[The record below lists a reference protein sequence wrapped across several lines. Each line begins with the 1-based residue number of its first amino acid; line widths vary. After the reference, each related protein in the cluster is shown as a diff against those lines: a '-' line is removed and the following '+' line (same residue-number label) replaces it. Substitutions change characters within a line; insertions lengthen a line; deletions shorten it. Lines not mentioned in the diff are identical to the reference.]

1 MPAFHGEFQDKWQLI
16 VESMKSN
23 SIILALV
30 SLIFGTIQLQ
40 AQESEPSKVAPLWS
54 APYLITDRPDQ
65 TESSSTVTKNTLQIE
80 TGFIFENYKNDQVEF
95 ENLGLGTTLLR
106 YGVWDNFELR
116 LGSYYQQ
123 SKAKSDYFNTDTTQ
137 SGMGPILAGFKVY
150 VVEEKGIR
158 PEIAILADL
167 TLNSVG
173 KLSYRPSYTYSTIK
187 VSASHTLSN
196 FFSLGYNLGI
206 ASDGENPNSFFVYSL
221 VVGMSLAERL
231 GGFAEIYGTSPE
243 GGYPNT
249 RIDGGLTY
257 LIRNNLQVDVSGGM
271 GLGSDV
277 DLYFVSCG
285 ITWRIPR

>member
-1 MPAFHGEFQDKWQLI
+1 
-16 VESMKSN
+16 MKK
-23 SIILALV
+23 ILSVVILV
-30 SLIFGTIQLQ
+30 SFVIGFNQIHG
-40 AQESEPSKVAPLWS
+40 QESESSKVAPTWS
-54 APYLITDRPDQ
+54 SPDLITDRPDQ
-65 TESSSTVTKNTLQIE
+65 TESSTTVPKNTLQIE
-80 TGFIFENYKNDQVEF
+80 TGIVFENFKNDQMEF

-123 SKAKSDYFNTDTTQ
+123 SKAQSDYFDVDSTQ

-173 KLSYRPSYTYSTIK
+173 NLSYRPSYTYSTIK
-187 VSASHTLSN
+187 VSAAHTLSN

-206 ASDGENPNSFFVYSL
+206 ASDGEAPNSFFVYSL

-231 GGFAEIYGTSPE
+231 GGFAELYGSSPE

-257 LIRNNLQVDVSGGM
+257 LIRHNLQVDLSGGM

-277 DLYFVSCG
+277 DFYFVSCG
-285 ITWRIPR
+285 ITWRIPK